1 MTDVTDV
8 SLAIARPK
16 GTVRK
21 SRKVYAFWAYD
32 ITDPESLDDR
42 KYIYDTRQEAE
53 IAQAEIGD
61 GTTILPEWVTEYV

>member
-1 MTDVTDV
+1 MTI
-8 SLAIARPK
+8 SKALQRPK

-32 ITDPESLDDR
+32 ISDPESFDDR
-42 KYIYDTRQEAE
+42 KYIYDTWQEAE